1 MCGVSKEKKD
11 KVGKEA
17 GRSDTCCF
25 GPLQSIANMKAVQDE
40 LNQEEFGYRGRKNEK
55 EKKRRIW
62 LLKAALTIFSYLIL
76 IKIDT

>member
-40 LNQEEFGYRGRKNEK
+40 LNQV
-55 EKKRRIW
+55 
-62 LLKAALTIFSYLIL
+62 
-76 IKIDT
+76 